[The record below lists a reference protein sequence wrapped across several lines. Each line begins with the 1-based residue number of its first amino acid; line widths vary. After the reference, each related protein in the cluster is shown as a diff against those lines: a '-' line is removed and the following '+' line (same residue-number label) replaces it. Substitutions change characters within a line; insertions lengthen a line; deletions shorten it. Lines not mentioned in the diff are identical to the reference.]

1 MSKVALVVMAAGMA
15 SRYGGEKQVEGMGP
29 HGEILLEYSIHD
41 AMRAGFDKVVFIIK
55 PGMAEKMREI
65 CGNRLE
71 KSIEVRYAE
80 QDFSSI
86 PAFYPVPKER
96 VKPFGTVHAVLCAQE
111 YLSEPFAVINADD
124 YYGVESFQQMFDFLN
139 SNAADGS
146 AAMMGYRLKNTVSK
160 NGSVTRGLCAIQNG
174 MLTGVREV
182 KKIRQSE
189 DGGIFE
195 EADAEK
201 RLDPESPVSMNFWG
215 FAPSIFRDMRA
226 YFENFLKHIPE
237 GNLTAECLLPEMV
250 DSLIHS
256 GALRVRVLETEAVW
270 FGVTY
275 RADREN
281 VVRALK
287 KLHDEGVY

>member
-1 MSKVALVVMAAGMA
+1 MSKAALVVMAAGMA

-71 KSIEVRYAE
+71 KSIEVCYAE

-96 VKPFGTVHAVLCAQE
+96 VKPFGTVHAVLCAQK

-139 SNAADGS
+139 SGAVEGS

-215 FAPSIFRDMRA
+215 FTPSVFRDMRA
-226 YFENFLKHIPE
+226 YFENFLKNIPE

>member
-1 MSKVALVVMAAGMA
+1 MSKAALVVMAAGMA

-29 HGEILLEYSIHD
+29 HGEILMEYSIHD

-55 PGMAEKMREI
+55 PGMADKMREI
-65 CGNRLE
+65 CGDRLE
-71 KSIEVRYAE
+71 KQIEVRYAE

-86 PAFYPVPKER
+86 PAFYRVPEAR

-111 YLSEPFAVINADD
+111 ALSEPFAVINADD
-124 YYGVESFQQMFDFLN
+124 YYGVESFRQMFDFLV
-139 SNAADGS
+139 SEAGEGS

-160 NGSVTRGLCAIQNG
+160 NGDVTRGLCAIQDG

-182 KKIRQSE
+182 KKIRQRA
-189 DGGIFE
+189 DGSIFE
-195 EADAEK
+195 EGEAES

-215 FAPSIFRDMRA
+215 FSTSIFRDMRD
-226 YFENFLKHIPE
+226 YFERFLRKIPQDS
-237 GNLTAECLLPEMV
+237 LTAECLLPEMV
-250 DSLIHS
+250 DVLIRS
-256 GALRVRVLETEAVW
+256 GSLRVRVLETDAAW

-281 VVRALK
+281 VARALK
-287 KLHDEGVY
+287 RLHDEGVY